1 VIAVAL
7 YVALLAVP
15 FVPGIEIGLIL
26 LAMFGAR
33 IAPVVYGATVLAL
46 FCGAVEKEAGS

>member
-1 VIAVAL
+1 M
-7 YVALLAVP
+7 
-15 FVPGIEIGLIL
+15 PGIEIGLIL

-46 FCGAVEKEAGS
+46 AYSSACFATLRT